1 MVSTIK
7 IVDTKLA
14 ASFRVRINRTGRRT
28 YSPEYKLEIVEE
40 CSVGGVSVAAV
51 ALAHRMNANLVRRWI
66 VQHRNG
72 RLVRTLNATPALLPV
87 TLSAPNA
94 LTPLARAEPASPA
107 SEHTTPGVIEIELEA
122 AHVRVRGAVDATA
135 LRTVLE
141 VLAQR

>member
-1 MVSTIK
+1 MK
-7 IVDTKLA
+7 MVDTKSES
-14 ASFRVRINRTGRRT
+14 SFRVRVNRTGRRT

-40 CSVGGVSVAAV
+40 CSVPGVSVAAV

-72 RLVRTLNATPALLPV
+72 RLVRASNTMPTLLPV
-87 TLSAPNA
+87 SLSSA
-94 LTPLARAEPASPA
+94 LAPLARAEPASPPPKQ
-107 SEHTTPGVIEIELEA
+107 TMPGVIEIELNA

-141 VLAQR
+141 ALAKR

>member
-1 MVSTIK
+1 MK
-7 IVDTKLA
+7 IVDTKSGS
-14 ASFRVRINRTGRRT
+14 SFRIRVNRTGRRT

-40 CSVGGVSVAAV
+40 CSVPGVSVAAV

-72 RLVRTLNATPALLPV
+72 RLVRTLNAPPRLLPV
-87 TLSAPNA
+87 TLSALA
-94 LTPLARAEPASPA
+94 PLARAELASPA
-107 SEHTTPGVIEIELEA
+107 LKAITPGVIEIELEA

-141 VLAQR
+141 ALAKR

>member
-1 MVSTIK
+1 
-7 IVDTKLA
+7 
-14 ASFRVRINRTGRRT
+14 
-28 YSPEYKLEIVEE
+28 
-40 CSVGGVSVAAV
+40 
-51 ALAHRMNANLVRRWI
+51 
-66 VQHRNG
+66 
-72 RLVRTLNATPALLPV
+72 LNATPALLPV

-122 AHVRVRGAVDATA
+122 AHVHVRGAVDATA